1 MFYSIKSKFSH
12 LCIGASAFYSSISQA
27 AGNPFDDMGQTASEA
42 QESLMANV
50 VPLFV
55 FALLLML
62 VLRYF
67 HVIGNKVLITALVC
81 LVLFGLVPVGVEWY
95 IGRIS

>member
-1 MFYSIKSKFSH
+1 MFYSIKSKFTH
-12 LCIGASAFYSSISQA
+12 LCIGITGIYSSFVQA
-27 AGNPFDDMGQTASEA
+27 AGNPFDDMGEVASEA
-42 QESLMANV
+42 QEGLMANV

-95 IGRIS
+95 IGRIQ